1 MKFALLAALA
11 LTCAC
16 ASTHDHPIRYD
27 AYLAGIGDGLRRARA
42 EQPPRIEV
50 SWTRG
55 HRYLGTCR
63 MVEGVP
69 VIQINVADILDQS
82 GSDIDAREQIAR
94 VTEHEV
100 LHARLTC
107 SDADHPAIEAL
118 TRY

>member
-16 ASTHDHPIRYD
+16 APATSGIRYD
-27 AYLAGIGDGLRRARA
+27 HYLAGIGDGLRRANTDA
-42 EQPPRIEV
+42 PPRIEV

-55 HRYLGTCR
+55 HRHLGTCR

-69 VIQINVADILDQS
+69 VVQINVADILDQS
-82 GSDIDAREQIAR
+82 ESLADAREQIAR

>member
-1 MKFALLAALA
+1 MERWGDLMKRLIPCLLMVVG
-11 LTCAC
+11 C
-16 ASTHDHPIRYD
+16 SSQPMYPIRYD

-82 GSDIDAREQIAR
+82 ASVTDAREQIAR

-107 SDADHPAIEAL
+107 S
-118 TRY
+118 